1 MRDSRLNM
9 AEWRLQRLFSKLLI
23 AGAFL
28 LLGSD
33 VRGEWPDRVPRPPR
47 LASLAFEPLK
57 LPREVGGGIRL
68 TGAWRL
74 QADDDRVFGLSGLA
88 VLPSGR
94 LQALTDS
101 GVLVTFDPPGG
112 ARRAS
117 VSELPAG
124 PGYPTFKR
132 FRDSEA
138 LQVEPNGD
146 RLIAF
151 ENQHSLWRY
160 PAAGGARQ
168 VRIALPSTGW
178 KKNTGIEAI
187 VRERPGGA
195 LLLLQEGGRQLFRYS
210 GSPISRSLPLE
221 GATGGV
227 ADAVLLPDGRII
239 VAVREIDLLGLTDR
253 LAWLERSGTGYRL
266 RNVATLPLGPVDNVE
281 GLATE
286 LLPNGR
292 TRLWAVTDN
301 DGWRRTLLL
310 QMELDTTK
318 APATTGA

>member
-1 MRDSRLNM
+1 MSDSRLNM
-9 AEWRLQRLFSKLLI
+9 PEWDLQPLFSKLLI

-33 VRGEWPDRVPRPPR
+33 VRGEWPDRMPRPSRVAALQLERVQLP
-47 LASLAFEPLK
+47 AEPGSGM
-57 LPREVGGGIRL
+57 RV

-74 QADDDRVFGLSGLA
+74 TSDDDRVFGLSGLA
-88 VLPSGR
+88 VLPGGR

-112 ARRAS
+112 APRAS
-117 VSELPAG
+117 IRELAAG
-124 PGYPTFKR
+124 PGPPTFKR

-138 LQVEPNGD
+138 LEVEPNGD

-160 PAAGGARQ
+160 PAAGGAAQ
-168 VRIALPSTGW
+168 VRIALPSTRW

-187 VRERPGGA
+187 VRDRSGGA
-195 LLLLQEGGRQLFRYS
+195 LLLLHEGGRQLFHYS
-210 GSPISRSLPLE
+210 GSPVPLALGLE

-227 ADAVLLPDGRII
+227 ADAALLPDGRII
-239 VAVREIDLLGLTDR
+239 VAVREIGILGLTNR
-253 LAWLERSGTGYRL
+253 LAWLERSGRGYRL
-266 RNVATLPLGPVDNVE
+266 RNFATLPLGPVDNVE

-286 LLPNGR
+286 SLPDGR
-292 TRLWAVTDN
+292 TQLWAVTDN

-310 QMELDTTK
+310 QIELDTTK
-318 APATTGA
+318 APANAGA